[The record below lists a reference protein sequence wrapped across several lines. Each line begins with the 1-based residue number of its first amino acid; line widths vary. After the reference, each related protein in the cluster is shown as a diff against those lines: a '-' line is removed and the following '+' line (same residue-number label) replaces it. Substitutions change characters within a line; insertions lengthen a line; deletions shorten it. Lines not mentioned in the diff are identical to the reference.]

1 MIFRSCTARDIES
14 FINDTKSC
22 PISRVYGHHYQVK
35 PKEDVWYVAAGIFE
49 AFQRITTCEYVVCAR
64 DDLCVIEIQRGNHT
78 IVNIRRDM
86 MGTLS
91 RFYIQVLLPE
101 LAHPMRKMK
110 YPLRDGPIKFD
121 KAKIER
127 IRRGDTP
134 REE

>member
-1 MIFRSCTARDIES
+1 
-14 FINDTKSC
+14 
-22 PISRVYGHHYQVK
+22 
-35 PKEDVWYVAAGIFE
+35 
-49 AFQRITTCEYVVCAR
+49 
-64 DDLCVIEIQRGNHT
+64 
-78 IVNIRRDM
+78 

>member
-1 MIFRSCTARDIES
+1 M
-14 FINDTKSC
+14 
-22 PISRVYGHHYQVK
+22 K

-101 LAHPMRKMK
+101 MAHPMRKMK